1 MGQYMQIIVNEWL
14 GSLLLKIGA
23 ATELNASLPKGDDAK
38 PVPPVK
44 RKQRILINPGHSG
57 TKGASG
63 KNPKIQETLENET
76 QAYWLRKSLT
86 EMGFTADIVRQTQ
99 FNGDLLAT
107 GKAAKGYDMFLAL
120 HQNAFDGAEHGAE
133 VMVGAKPTEASLR
146 AAKLIGTAMA
156 KALGIKDRGPSDRSV
171 SVITGA
177 QSVGCPVVLLTES
190 QFIDDETDL
199 EEVRRET
206 LLSAEAIAK
215 AIGEFYA

>member
-1 MGQYMQIIVNEWL
+1 MLIDCNEP
-14 GSLLLKIGA
+14 IGNFLVKFGL
-23 ATELNASLPKGDDAK
+23 ATLPSKDEPK
-38 PVPPVK
+38 PVPSVPPVK
-44 RKQRILINPGHSG
+44 RKQRILLNPGHSG
-57 TKGASG
+57 TRGASG
-63 KNPKIQETLENET
+63 KNVTIQEHVENEA
-76 QAYWLRKSLT
+76 QAIYLQKLLT
-86 EMGFTADIVRQTQ
+86 GMGFTADIVRQTQ

-120 HQNAFDGAEHGAE
+120 HQNAFDGKEHGAE
-133 VMVGAKPTEASLR
+133 VMVGAKPTEASVR

-156 KALGIKDRGPSDRSV
+156 KALNIKDRGPSDYSV

-177 QSVGCPVVLLTES
+177 NSVGCPVVLLSES

>member
-1 MGQYMQIIVNEWL
+1 VKKESKVLVDCNDV
-14 GSLLLKIGA
+14 IGNF
-23 ATELNASLPKGDDAK
+23 LIRFGLASLPKGDDAK
-38 PVPPVK
+38 PMPTTPPVK
-44 RKQRILINPGHSG
+44 RKQRILLNPGHSG

-63 KNPKIQETLENET
+63 KNPKIQETVENEA
-76 QAYWLRKSLT
+76 QAIYLQKLLT
-86 EMGFTADIVRQTQ
+86 EMGFTADIIRQTQ
-99 FNGDLLAT
+99 LVGDLLAT

-120 HQNAFDGAEHGAE
+120 HQNAFDGKEHGAE

-177 QSVGCPVVLLTES
+177 QSVGCPVVLLSES

-199 EEVRRET
+199 DEVRRET